1 VDWEANA
8 NSPQLYAGD
17 QGQNRSRLRSK
28 ILYKNL
34 FKPGL
39 RSDPADGGAYSA
51 LLVGSWTHNRSQPP
65 TPKNPIPTQEPSLP
79 KNPILTQEP
88 IPTQE
93 PHPYPRTPSLPKNP
107 IPTHNPIPN
116 QEPHP
121 YPRTPPCQRT
131 PSLPKNPIPTQEPH
145 PYPITL
151 PTQELS
157 P

>member
-1 VDWEANA
+1 MDWEANA

-93 PHPYPRTPSLPKNP
+93 PHPYPRTQSLPITQSLTKNH
-107 IPTHNPIPN
+107 IPTQEPLPAK
-116 QEPHP
+116 EPHP
-121 YPRTPPCQRT
+121 FPRT
-131 PSLPKNPIPTQEPH
+131 PSLPKNHIHTQ
-145 PYPITL
+145 
-151 PTQELS
+151 
-157 P
+157 